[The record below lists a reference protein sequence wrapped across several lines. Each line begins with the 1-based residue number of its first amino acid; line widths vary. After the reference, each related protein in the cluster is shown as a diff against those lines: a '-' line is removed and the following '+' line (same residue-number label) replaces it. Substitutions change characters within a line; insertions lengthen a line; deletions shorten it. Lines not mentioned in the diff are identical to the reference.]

1 MFEKQ
6 FVNYAGKKVIKIHL
20 LSHKILLRWRKR
32 SNRSL
37 HPARNGIIFSDLSIF
52 PFAIGEFP
60 SRRSNIKPSKS
71 SSDCQEVF
79 SAIEKRE
86 SFIKKASTLPNLTP
100 TLKRRKKIN
109 QKSFNGT
116 RWFGSGGILNWT
128 RNYFEK
134 NIESG
139 EKDLF
144 SLWWEIYSVRLWD
157 SVKHMIF

>member
-52 PFAIGEFP
+52 PFRNRRISNFHP
-60 SRRSNIKPSKS
+60 SLEYQAQKS
-71 SSDCQEVF
+71 RFDCQEVF

-86 SFIKKASTLPNLTP
+86 SFIKKLQSRGKSGMVFGPSSLGVRTL
-100 TLKRRKKIN
+100 
-109 QKSFNGT
+109 
-116 RWFGSGGILNWT
+116 ILSSEHVYAHT
-128 RNYFEK
+128 QSCK
-134 NIESG
+134 
-139 EKDLF
+139 LC
-144 SLWWEIYSVRLWD
+144 
-157 SVKHMIF
+157 

>member
-100 TLKRRKKIN
+100 TLKRRKKN
-109 QKSFNGT
+109 QSEKFQWHPMVRK
-116 RWFGSGGILNWT
+116 RWNPKLNEKLFREEYRERGKGFILAVMGN
-128 RNYFEK
+128 
-134 NIESG
+134 
-139 EKDLF
+139 LF
-144 SLWWEIYSVRLWD
+144 CETVR
-157 SVKHMIF
+157 